1 MHCAE
6 WRKPLTIW
14 LHLYNILKMI
24 TLQRWKIDEG
34 LPGVKDGVE
43 EEGGRSDS
51 KGAAGGGICAAGIT
65 IVVVVKH
72 L

>member
-1 MHCAE
+1 MRGCQGLRMV
-6 WRKPLTIW
+6 WRRK
-14 LHLYNILKMI
+14 
-24 TLQRWKIDEG
+24 
-34 LPGVKDGVE
+34 GVGVTA
-43 EEGGRSDS
+43 